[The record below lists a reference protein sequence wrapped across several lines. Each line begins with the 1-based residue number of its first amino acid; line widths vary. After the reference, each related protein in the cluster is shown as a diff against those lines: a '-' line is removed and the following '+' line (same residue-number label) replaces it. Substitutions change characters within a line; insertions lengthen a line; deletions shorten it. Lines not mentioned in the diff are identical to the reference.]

1 VFECVLNISE
11 GRNHD
16 LLETLRATAG
26 ISLRDLH
33 ADQFHNRAV
42 FTLINDRDALSHDV
56 RELIRASFEGLDL
69 RIHEGVHPRFGV
81 VDVVPFVALGQ
92 TNLLARSNY
101 ATPRPYGSA
110 KPSPFRRSSTDP

>member
-26 ISLRDLH
+26 IVIARPTRRSVSTI
-33 ADQFHNRAV
+33 RAV

-69 RIHEGVHPRFGV
+69 RIHEGVHPRV
-81 VDVVPFVALGQ
+81 
-92 TNLLARSNY
+92 RRR
-101 ATPRPYGSA
+101 RP
-110 KPSPFRRSSTDP
+110 